1 MLQLLRGNL
10 FESSAVALVNT
21 VNCVGVMGKG
31 IAYQFARSYPVYAKD
46 YARRCE
52 AKEVRLGEVYA
63 FHDAGRVLISF
74 PTKGHWK
81 ARSHLADIDA
91 GLASLRALIQR
102 ERLTSIAVPPLGCGN
117 GGLAWADVRPLIQAH
132 LGDLEG
138 VTIEVYEPAGEL
150 PALTAALPKI
160 SLSHYVLVGLR
171 VGLGAPN
178 KLSLQKAA
186 YFFNVFSQTSYFVF
200 RPHKFGPYALA
211 IDPMLIDIRD
221 YLAATKLP
229 VESMIEDGLR
239 RGLSGQDSDRL
250 ARWLPTLDRVLAFCK
265 RHLPALEALATAHAV
280 IARGGPMPLAQIDRD
295 FLSWS
300 EEKRARFQ
308 EDDVHQAV
316 RVLEDEGLVT
326 RGLLG
331 FEVIAPRVER
341 QPGIVDTLPLTLRGP
356 MVAALITEAQARGI
370 APEALASALIAQ
382 GLGQSRAEEPA

>member
-10 FESSAVALVNT
+10 FESGAVALVNT

-31 IAYQFARSYPVYAKD
+31 IAYQFARAYPAYAKD
-46 YARRCE
+46 YVRRCE
-52 AKEVRLGEVYA
+52 AEEVRLGEVYA
-63 FHDAGRVLISF
+63 YRDAGRVLISF

-81 ARSHLADIDA
+81 ARSRLADIDA

-102 ERLTSIAVPPLGCGN
+102 EGLASVAVPPLGCGN

-150 PALTAALPKI
+150 PALTETLPKI

-171 VGLGAPN
+171 VGLGTPN

-186 YFFNVFSQTSYFVF
+186 YFFNVFTQTSYFAF

-229 VESMIEDGLR
+229 VELMIEDGLR

-250 ARWLPTLDRVLAFCK
+250 ARWLPTLERVLEFCK
-265 RHLPALEALATAHAV
+265 RHLSSLEALATAHAV
-280 IARGGPMPLAQIDRD
+280 IARRGPMTLPQVVSD
-295 FLSWS
+295 FFNWS
-300 EEKRARFQ
+300 EEKKARFT
-308 EDDVHQAV
+308 EVAVVQAV
-316 RVLEDEGLVT
+316 RVLEEEGLVT

-331 FEVIAPRVER
+331 FEVSAPRVER
-341 QPGIVDTLPLTLRGP
+341 QASVAETLTLTLRGP
-356 MVAALITEAQARGI
+356 LVAALIEEALARGL
-370 APEALASALIAQ
+370 APEALARSFIAQ
-382 GLGQSRAEEPA
+382 GLAGPSGEQPT